1 MIYNLIDYI
10 AKENC
15 LQETP
20 EPNSQIFNVLK
31 DIPIYLIS
39 NIKKLVDCIQFDF
52 SSLVVFC
59 LIAISCLIVFIIT
72 IWNIIKLFSKGS
84 KDKISRRNS
93 VSLTN

>member
-52 SSLVVFC
+52 SSLALVRKSSLDRYVP
-59 LIAISCLIVFIIT
+59 LP
-72 IWNIIKLFSKGS
+72 
-84 KDKISRRNS
+84 ISRER
-93 VSLTN
+93 SLQ